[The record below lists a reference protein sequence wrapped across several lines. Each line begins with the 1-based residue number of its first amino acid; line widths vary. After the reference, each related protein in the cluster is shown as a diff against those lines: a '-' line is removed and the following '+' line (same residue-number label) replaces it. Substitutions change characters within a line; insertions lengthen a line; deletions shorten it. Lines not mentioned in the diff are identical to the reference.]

1 MEQRFRIG
9 EIANTH
15 GIRGEVK
22 VYPTTDDVVRF
33 KKLKKCILET
43 KQGEMLLH
51 VESCK
56 FFKQFAILKFK
67 EFNNINEV
75 EQYKHCSLYVE
86 REDAVKCEEDEY
98 YIADLVGCTVYNEDD
113 SELGELVD
121 VIQTGANDVYVV
133 RMESGKELMIPAIK
147 ECILSVAITERRVK
161 VHLLKGLLDL

>member
-9 EIANTH
+9 EIANTP
-15 GIRGEVK
+15 GLRGEVK
-22 VYPTTDDVVRF
+22 VYPTTDDVARF

-43 KQGEMLLH
+43 KQGEMILH

-75 EQYKHCSLYVE
+75 EQYKHCGLYVE

-113 SELGELVD
+113 SELGDLID

-147 ECILSVAITERRVK
+147 ECILSVSITERRVK

>member
-1 MEQRFRIG
+1 
-9 EIANTH
+9 
-15 GIRGEVK
+15 
-22 VYPTTDDVVRF
+22 
-33 KKLKKCILET
+33 
-43 KQGEMLLH
+43 MLLH

-75 EQYKHCSLYVE
+75 EQYKHCGLYVE

-113 SELGELVD
+113 SELGDLID

-147 ECILSVAITERRVK
+147 ECILSVSITERRVK

>member
-22 VYPTTDDVVRF
+22 VYPTTDDVARF

-113 SELGELVD
+113 SELGELID

-147 ECILSVAITERRVK
+147 ECILSVSITERRVK

>member
-1 MEQRFRIG
+1 MI
-9 EIANTH
+9 
-15 GIRGEVK
+15 
-22 VYPTTDDVVRF
+22 
-33 KKLKKCILET
+33 
-43 KQGEMLLH
+43 LH

-75 EQYKHCSLYVE
+75 EQYKHCGLYVE

-113 SELGELVD
+113 SELGDLID

-147 ECILSVAITERRVK
+147 ECILSVSITERRVK

>member
-22 VYPTTDDVVRF
+22 VYPTTDDVARF

-43 KQGEMLLH
+43 KQEEMILH

-75 EQYKHCSLYVE
+75 EPYKHCSLYVD

-113 SELGELVD
+113 SELGELID

-147 ECILSVAITERRVK
+147 ECILSVSITERRVK

>member
-1 MEQRFRIG
+1 
-9 EIANTH
+9 
-15 GIRGEVK
+15 
-22 VYPTTDDVVRF
+22 
-33 KKLKKCILET
+33 
-43 KQGEMLLH
+43 MLLH

-113 SELGELVD
+113 SEMGDLID

-147 ECILSVAITERRVK
+147 ECILSVSITERRVK

>member
-1 MEQRFRIG
+1 
-9 EIANTH
+9 
-15 GIRGEVK
+15 
-22 VYPTTDDVVRF
+22 
-33 KKLKKCILET
+33 
-43 KQGEMLLH
+43 MLLH

-113 SELGELVD
+113 SELGDLID

-147 ECILSVAITERRVK
+147 ECILSVSITERRVK

>member
-22 VYPTTDDVVRF
+22 VYPTTDDVARF

-51 VESCK
+51 VENCK

-113 SELGELVD
+113 SELGDLID

-147 ECILSVAITERRVK
+147 ECILSVSITERRVK

>member
-22 VYPTTDDVVRF
+22 VYPTTDDVARF

-113 SELGELVD
+113 SELGDLVD

-147 ECILSVAITERRVK
+147 ECILSVSITERRVK

>member
-22 VYPTTDDVVRF
+22 VYPTTDDVARF
-33 KKLKKCILET
+33 QKLKKCILET

-113 SELGELVD
+113 SELGDLID

-147 ECILSVAITERRVK
+147 ECILSVSITERRVK

>member
-15 GIRGEVK
+15 GIRGEIK
-22 VYPTTDDVVRF
+22 VYPTTDDVARF

-75 EQYKHCSLYVE
+75 EQYKHCGLYVE

-113 SELGELVD
+113 SELGDLID

-147 ECILSVAITERRVK
+147 ECILSVSITERRVK

>member
-1 MEQRFRIG
+1 
-9 EIANTH
+9 
-15 GIRGEVK
+15 
-22 VYPTTDDVVRF
+22 
-33 KKLKKCILET
+33 
-43 KQGEMLLH
+43 MLLH

-75 EQYKHCSLYVE
+75 EQYKHCGLYVE

-113 SELGELVD
+113 SELGDLVD

-147 ECILSVAITERRVK
+147 ECILSVSITERRVK

>member
-22 VYPTTDDVVRF
+22 VYPTTDDVARF

-51 VESCK
+51 AESCK

-113 SELGELVD
+113 SELGDLID

-147 ECILSVAITERRVK
+147 ECILSVSITERRVK

>member
-9 EIANTH
+9 EVANTH

-22 VYPTTDDVVRF
+22 VYPTTDDVARF

-75 EQYKHCSLYVE
+75 EQYKHCGLYVE

-113 SELGELVD
+113 SELGDLID

-147 ECILSVAITERRVK
+147 ECILSVSITERRVK

>member
-22 VYPTTDDVVRF
+22 VYPTTDDVARF
-33 KKLKKCILET
+33 KKLKKCILKT
-43 KQGEMLLH
+43 KQWEMLLH
-51 VESCK
+51 VESFK

-113 SELGELVD
+113 SELGDLID

-147 ECILSVAITERRVK
+147 ECILSVSITERRVK